1 MRRRATLSLTTP
13 DVVTR
18 PETTP
23 AAKTILICED
33 DSNLRT
39 LIRLTLGDRFRI
51 HEAADG
57 NEALALLGPT
67 EPDLIVLDLMLPGRS
82 GLDLLGEIRAADGH
96 RQTPVVVIS
105 AWAHSDEA
113 AVAAGADRFVAKPF
127 DPDELEATVD
137 DLLENDGDRR

>member
-1 MRRRATLSLTTP
+1 LVGDALT
-13 DVVTR
+13 VVTR

-23 AAKTILICED
+23 AAKTVLICED

-39 LIRLTLGDRFRI
+39 LMRVTLGDSYRI

-57 NEALALLGPT
+57 NQALELLEST
-67 EPDLIVLDLMLPGRS
+67 NPDLIVLDLMLPGRS
-82 GLDLLGEIRAADGH
+82 GLDLLGEIRGVNGH
-96 RQTPVVVIS
+96 ERTPVVVIS

-127 DPDELEATVD
+127 DPDELNATIA
-137 DLLENDGDRR
+137 DLLESDGDRG